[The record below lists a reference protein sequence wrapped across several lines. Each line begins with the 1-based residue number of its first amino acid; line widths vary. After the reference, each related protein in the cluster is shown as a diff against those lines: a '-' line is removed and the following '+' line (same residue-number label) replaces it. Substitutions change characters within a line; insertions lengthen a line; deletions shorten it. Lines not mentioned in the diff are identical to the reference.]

1 MIAVIRAADEES
13 SAGPGSLGFWVVVAL
28 ALALFVL
35 YRSMRKQIR
44 RVDFDAEGT
53 TDEERMHGHA
63 DDAERPGPADHQP
76 HNGQD
81 GRA

>member
-1 MIAVIRAADEES
+1 MIAVILAADEES
-13 SAGPGSLGFWVVVAL
+13 SAGPGSLGFWVVIAL

-63 DDAERPGPADHQP
+63 DDAERPGPADQP
-76 HNGQD
+76 RNGQD